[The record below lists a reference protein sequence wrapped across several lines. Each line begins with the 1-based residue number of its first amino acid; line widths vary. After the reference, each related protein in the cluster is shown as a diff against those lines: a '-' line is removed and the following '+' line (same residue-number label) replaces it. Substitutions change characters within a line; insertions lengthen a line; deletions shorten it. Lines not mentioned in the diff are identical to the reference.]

1 MSRAKY
7 WACDEVDVDVQA
19 SENSCGCWQT
29 APDSDLTQSSADDP
43 GKILYAL
50 VIDVVKVDVSG
61 PVLSLMEGMVV
72 ASVVAPIVGAEKK
85 N

>member
-1 MSRAKY
+1 M
-7 WACDEVDVDVQA
+7 
-19 SENSCGCWQT
+19 
-29 APDSDLTQSSADDP
+29 TQSSADDP